1 MPSWHA
7 AVARRL
13 LRTPR
18 CRSSMQQFAK
28 ARKNPPAFL
37 LNPDALV
44 CGGIAISESVSIAG
58 VSFFYLD
65 DKPQGFVIHGAP

>member
-1 MPSWHA
+1 
-7 AVARRL
+7 
-13 LRTPR
+13 
-18 CRSSMQQFAK
+18 MQQFAK